1 MKTIQ
6 SAPWARC
13 VVASLLVTQLTA
25 CGTLLYPERRGQTS
39 GTIDVGV
46 ALLNALGLVFFFIP
60 GVVAF
65 GVDFM
70 TGGIYFPDGRV
81 STLSE
86 EEMKRISPD
95 KKTLDVAALKLLLR
109 ERGDLELAAAVS
121 STPLNAVPMA
131 SHQAMMEALHD
142 TSSRSQWVLAKAY

>member
-1 MKTIQ
+1 MRIFQ
-6 SAPWARC
+6 SRQWVRGI
-13 VVASLLVTQLTA
+13 VAGLVVTQLSA

-39 GTIDVGV
+39 GTIDVGI

-70 TGGIYFPDGRV
+70 TGGIYYPDGRV

-95 KKTLDVAALKLLLR
+95 HKTIDMNALKQV
-109 ERGDLELAAAVS
+109 LAEHDSLDWSEFSA
-121 STPLNAVPMA
+121 TQLNAQPMA
-131 SHQAMMEALHD
+131 SHQAMMEALNSPW
-142 TSSRSQWVLAKAY
+142 SSQQKQLAKAY